1 MPSPAEQFPIVA
13 ARSYAGGAIQCLSIA
28 DAFERAD
35 PRRADRMLEEA
46 LAGLDAA
53 RDQIRAAQTQALA
66 RRRAVRRPVF
76 SPAATAA
83 ALAGAILPWLTLGGL
98 PS

>member
-1 MPSPAEQFPIVA
+1 MPSPVEQFPIVA
-13 ARSYAGGAIQCLSIA
+13 ARSYAGGAIDCLSIA
-28 DAFERAD
+28 DAFEDRD
-35 PRRADRMLEEA
+35 PRRADLMLEEA

-53 RDQIRAAQTQALA
+53 RDQIRDAQA
-66 RRRAVRRPVF
+66 RRRTARRPAF

-83 ALAGAILPWLTLGGL
+83 ALVGAALPWLLLGGL